1 MNFPARPPFSNRA
14 IAPNK
19 PQEQSLTPKSHSV
32 TGRTNGLWSSIP
44 SLLAPSAVQA
54 QAYEELTHIFRE
66 AFRIGFLM
74 LSQPAHY
81 DIEYPTARPVTWFDA
96 RYVTLSPLHYAFTPL
111 RYLSLR
117 PLLPPSVHCNTHCVH
132 AFALRHCD
140 AQHPPSPPI
149 HFPPT
154 TNFHRHMH
162 NRDPAVHD
170 PPARIQRHGRK
181 IKLAVTPCITVI
193 DLLARGLVR
202 ERVVLSGVLLEG

>member
-1 MNFPARPPFSNRA
+1 
-14 IAPNK
+14 
-19 PQEQSLTPKSHSV
+19 V
-32 TGRTNGLWSSIP
+32 TGRTNGLWSSIT

-96 RYVTLSPLHYAFTPL
+96 RYVTLSPLHYT
-111 RYLSLR
+111 LR
-117 PLLPPSVHCNTHCVH
+117 PRLCAQQLYWTT
-132 AFALRHCD
+132 AL
-140 AQHPPSPPI
+140 PSPQL
-149 HFPPT
+149 T
-154 TNFHRHMH
+154 SHRHMH
-162 NRDPAVHD
+162 NRDPAIHD
-170 PPARIQRHGRK
+170 PPSRLQRHGRK
-181 IKLAVTPCITVI
+181 IKLAITPCITVI

>member
-1 MNFPARPPFSNRA
+1 
-14 IAPNK
+14 
-19 PQEQSLTPKSHSV
+19 V
-32 TGRTNGLWSSIP
+32 TGRTNNLWGIII

-111 RYLSLR
+111 CYLSLR
-117 PLLPPSVHCNTHCVH
+117 SYYTLPTLSVYYNTHCVH
-132 AFALRHCD
+132 AFALSNCIG
-140 AQHPPSPPI
+140 QQLSPPLPPSSPQL
-149 HFPPT
+149 T
-154 TNFHRHMH
+154 SHRHMH
-162 NRDPAVHD
+162 NRDPAIHD
-170 PPARIQRHGRK
+170 PPSRLQRHGRK
-181 IKLAVTPCITVI
+181 IKLAITPCITVI